1 MVKLIRSTEKE
12 SEDQNYCGHVFTI
25 HGELY
30 IFAQVESMNGMF
42 ISLEDGN
49 RYTDKK
55 FDTKTTLQKI
65 IREIQSAYVEEIP
78 IEYIGECDID
88 VFQKS

>member
-1 MVKLIRSTEKE
+1 MK
-12 SEDQNYCGHVFTI
+12 
-25 HGELY
+25 
-30 IFAQVESMNGMF
+30 GML

-55 FDTKTTLQKI
+55 LDTKTTLQKI

-78 IEYIGECDID
+78 IEYIGERDID
-88 VFQKS
+88 VFQKP